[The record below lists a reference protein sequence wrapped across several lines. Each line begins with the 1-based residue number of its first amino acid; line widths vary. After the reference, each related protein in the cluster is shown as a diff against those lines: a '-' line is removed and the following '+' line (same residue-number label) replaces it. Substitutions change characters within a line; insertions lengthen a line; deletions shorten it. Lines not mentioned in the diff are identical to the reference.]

1 MNDDFNPCEICECD
15 PCDCFDG
22 CEPPPP
28 PKKKRRKKKLI
39 WKKNYGKHGVIDDV

>member
-1 MNDDFNPCEICECD
+1 MNDDFNPCDVCECD

-28 PKKKRRKKKLI
+28 PEKKEEKEKIDMEEVL
-39 WKKNYGKHGVIDDV
+39 WKTWGDQ

>member
-28 PKKKRRKKKLI
+28 PKKKEEKEEIDMEEEL
-39 WKKNYGKHGVIDDV
+39 WKAWGDR

>member
-1 MNDDFNPCEICECD
+1 MNDDFNPCDICECD

-28 PKKKRRKKKLI
+28 PEKKEEKEKIDMEEVL
-39 WKKNYGKHGVIDDV
+39 WKTWGDR